1 MESPKEYT
9 RTQHTHTNLL
19 ELIIWFSKVAGYKI
33 SLYNRN
39 NLYFCI
45 LEMNSEKGNEEKSF
59 IYNNTDK
66 LDFIKGKKLVFQRY
80 AVKKVKRLTEERENI
95 CRSFLIR
102 I

>member
-1 MESPKEYT
+1 
-9 RTQHTHTNLL
+9 
-19 ELIIWFSKVAGYKI
+19 
-33 SLYNRN
+33 
-39 NLYFCI
+39 
-45 LEMNSEKGNEEKSF
+45 MNSEKGNEEKSF